1 MSCKTSHCDILFL
14 MSYETGSGSK
24 PDKGD
29 VSEAWRE
36 PAKSPLPNTMQGERT
51 NELSALTNG
60 SRQRFLNVLSHELR
74 TPLTPVLAAAELLA
88 SPFTLSDAEVK
99 KNGELIRRN
108 ILLEV

>member
-1 MSCKTSHCDILFL
+1 MSCKTSHYDILFL
-14 MSYETGSGSK
+14 MRDHETGSGSK
-24 PDKGD
+24 FDKGD

-36 PAKSPLPNTMQGERT
+36 QAQSPLPRTMQGERT

-88 SPFTLSDAEVK
+88 SPFKLSDAEVK

-108 ILLEV
+108 IL